1 VPVSR
6 KLSFLASLVWVFLAC
21 EPSLL
26 SPGMDLP
33 SASGGSPP
41 SGGTQGA
48 SGGVPGGGGG
58 AASGGAPSTGGL
70 SSTGAAAGGS
80 SGAAGSGGSGG
91 SATGGS
97 TGSGGAPGDAWL
109 SMAETVRILPL
120 GDSITAEGSCWRHD
134 LWAKLAEAG
143 YENVDFVGSQ
153 TASDCGGDYDS
164 NHEGHGG
171 VLVTEVG
178 VSEME
183 GWFAAADAD
192 VVLLHFATN
201 DVWNDVSVATIL
213 EAHLE
218 IVTELRSVN
227 PDVIVLEAQIIPMS
241 AEQCAPCQTSIP
253 ELNAAMPAWASAN
266 STATSPIFVVDQ
278 YTGFDSAA
286 DTTDGVHPYTTTGAD
301 KMASRWFDA
310 LVDLY

>member
-1 VPVSR
+1 VPAMR
-6 KLSFLASLVWVFLAC
+6 KLFFLASLAWVSLAC

-41 SGGTQGA
+41 GGG
-48 SGGVPGGGGG
+48 SGGV
-58 AASGGAPSTGGL
+58 ASSGGASSSGGL
-70 SSTGAAAGGS
+70 PAVGGAAGGS
-80 SGAAGSGGSGG
+80 SGAGGTGGSSGGGT
-91 SATGGS
+91 AAGGS

-109 SMAETVRILPL
+109 STSETVRILPL

-134 LWAKLAEAG
+134 LWAKLVDAG
-143 YENVDFVGSQ
+143 YENVDFVGGQ
-153 TASDCGGDYDS
+153 TADDCGGGYDAD
-164 NHEGHGG
+164 HEGHGG
-171 VLVTEVG
+171 VLVTEVT
-178 VSEME
+178 VSEMAS
-183 GWFAAADAD
+183 WFAAADAD

-201 DVWNDVSVATIL
+201 DVWNGVSTEAIL
-213 EAHLE
+213 AAHLQVLE
-218 IVTELRSVN
+218 QLRAVN
-227 PDVIVLEAQIIPMS
+227 PDVILLEAQIIPMS
-241 AEQCAPCQTSIP
+241 STECAPCVTTIP
-253 ELNAAMPAWASAN
+253 ALNAAMPAWASEN

-278 YTGFDSAA
+278 YTDFDSAV